1 MHRRDLVCRILAKA
15 TEVWRLMLKEL
26 GSRYVVFDLKKYS
39 KSINQNE
46 IVTIAR
52 YEVNSTDRYLSGM
65 FLMEV
70 LSARRQKFFE
80 IDKV

>member
-1 MHRRDLVCRILAKA
+1 
-15 TEVWRLMLKEL
+15 MLKEL

-52 YEVNSTDRYLSGM
+52 YEVSSTDRYLSGM
-65 FLMEV
+65 F
-70 LSARRQKFFE
+70 
-80 IDKV
+80 

>member
-15 TEVWRLMLKEL
+15 AEVWRLMLKEL

>member
-1 MHRRDLVCRILAKA
+1 
-15 TEVWRLMLKEL
+15 MLKEL

-46 IVTIAR
+46 IVTIVR

>member
-1 MHRRDLVCRILAKA
+1 M
-15 TEVWRLMLKEL
+15 WRLMLKEL

>member
-1 MHRRDLVCRILAKA
+1 M
-15 TEVWRLMLKEL
+15 WRLMLKEL
-26 GSRYVVFDLKKYS
+26 GSGYVVFDLKKYS

>member
-1 MHRRDLVCRILAKA
+1 
-15 TEVWRLMLKEL
+15 MLKEL

>member
-1 MHRRDLVCRILAKA
+1 
-15 TEVWRLMLKEL
+15 MLKEL
-26 GSRYVVFDLKKYS
+26 GGRYVVFDLKKYS

>member
-1 MHRRDLVCRILAKA
+1 
-15 TEVWRLMLKEL
+15 MLKEL

-70 LSARRQKFFE
+70 LSAKRQKFFE